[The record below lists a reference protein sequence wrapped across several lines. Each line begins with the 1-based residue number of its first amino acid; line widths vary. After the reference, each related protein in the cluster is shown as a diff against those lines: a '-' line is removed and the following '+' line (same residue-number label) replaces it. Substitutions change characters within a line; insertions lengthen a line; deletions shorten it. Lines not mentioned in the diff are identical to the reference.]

1 MSDGKCNVTIAISF
15 PNQKKMRKEDKADF
29 KPKLPSALK
38 SLDFTKIGSTLPIKA
53 EEKVK
58 ELI

>member
-1 MSDGKCNVTIAISF
+1 MTIAISF